1 MNFDIVIYRS
11 LYLDFFF
18 PLGIGI
24 RCSEQQKGLKHFP
37 HGHFFW
43 ISDQAFCCCIS
54 DDQLGKLLNKDD
66 FSSLC
71 GQDRADFEFDF

>member
-1 MNFDIVIYRS
+1 MNFDIVVYRS

-24 RCSEQQKGLKHFP
+24 RCSEQQKGLNHFP
-37 HGHFFW
+37 HGIFFW
-43 ISDQAFCCCIS
+43 ISDQAFN
-54 DDQLGKLLNKDD
+54 QLGKLLKQDD
-66 FSSLC
+66 FCSLC